1 MASQASQAS
10 QASISN
16 PIEDSYISLPSS
28 ATSLSSCPLAP
39 LLKQAIKVVSEMLID
54 RDYKIEY
61 IDSDSSLDELSS
73 EIYHIKAKKENHTII
88 VFINDDEKLNIQ
100 GIKDKI
106 SIMNKE
112 SANRC
117 IIIYKSNVT
126 SSAKKSLE
134 TLEYEFELFALSELQ
149 LNITRHR
156 LVPRHSR
163 ILPSEKEELDQKYK
177 GKLPFLLQTDPVSRY
192 YSFKRGEYIR
202 ITRKDG
208 SIIYRIVK

>member
-1 MASQASQAS
+1 MASL
-10 QASISN
+10 
-16 PIEDSYISLPSS
+16 E
-28 ATSLSSCPLAP
+28 TSLVSSFSSSSSSIDTS
-39 LLKQAIKVVSEMLID
+39 LLYKEKQAIKVTLEMLID
-54 RDYKIEY
+54 REYKIDYSDNNFTNEQPY
-61 IDSDSSLDELSS
+61 I
-73 EIYHIKAKKENHTII
+73 IKATKSNNIII
-88 VFINDDEKLNIQ
+88 VFINEDDKLNIQ

-112 SANRC
+112 NATSC
-117 IIIYKSNVT
+117 IIIYKSSVT

-134 TLEYEFELFALSELQ
+134 TLEYEFELFALHELQ

-156 LVPRHSR
+156 LVPRHTRVIS
-163 ILPSEKEELDQKYK
+163 SEKEELDKNYK
-177 GKLPFLLQTDPVSRY
+177 GKLPIILHTDPISRY

>member
-1 MASQASQAS
+1 MATSPDTSS
-10 QASISN
+10 VSSSSSIS
-16 PIEDSYISLPSS
+16 SS
-28 ATSLSSCPLAP
+28 SSSSSHLCRE
-39 LLKQAIKVVSEMLID
+39 KQAIKVILEILID
-54 RDYKIEY
+54 REYKIDYADNEFTNEQPF
-61 IDSDSSLDELSS
+61 I
-73 EIYHIKAKKENHTII
+73 IKAKKYNNITI
-88 VFINDDEKLNIQ
+88 VFINEDDKLNIQ

-112 SANRC
+112 NAKSC
-117 IIIYKSNVT
+117 IIIYKATVT

-134 TLEYEFELFALSELQ
+134 TLEYEFELFALHELQ

-156 LVPRHSR
+156 LVPRHTR
-163 ILPSEKEELDQKYK
+163 VLGSEKEELDKNYK
-177 GKLPFLLQTDPVSRY
+177 GKLPVILHTDPIARY

>member
-1 MASQASQAS
+1 M
-10 QASISN
+10 ASISSISSITSN
-16 PIEDSYISLPSS
+16 ISLSNN
-28 ATSLSSCPLAP
+28 SLCSESFMKE
-39 LLKQAIKVVSEMLID
+39 KQAIKIALEMLID
-54 RDYKIEY
+54 REYKIDY
-61 IDSDSSLDELSS
+61 IDQELTN
-73 EIYHIKAKKENHTII
+73 EQPFLIKAKKNTHTSL
-88 VFINDDEKLNIQ
+88 VFINDDDKLNIQ

-112 SANRC
+112 DATSC
-117 IIIYKSNVT
+117 IIIYKSTVT

-134 TLEYEFELFALSELQ
+134 TLEYDFELFALHELQ

-156 LVPRHSR
+156 LVPRHTR
-163 ILPSEKEELDQKYK
+163 VLASEKEELDKNYK
-177 GKLPFLLQTDPVSRY
+177 GKLPVLLHTDPISRY

>member
-1 MASQASQAS
+1 MAST
-10 QASISN
+10 IST
-16 PIEDSYISLPSS
+16 SS
-28 ATSLSSCPLAP
+28 SSKEFFSEKTLY

-54 RDYKIEY
+54 REYKIEY
-61 IDSDSSLDELSS
+61 CDYNIENQSNYCL
-73 EIYHIKAKKENHTII
+73 KALKENNTTL
-88 VFINDDEKLNIQ
+88 VFINEDDKLNIQ

-106 SIMNKE
+106 SSMNKE
-112 SANRC
+112 GANSC

-134 TLEYEFELFALSELQ
+134 TLEYDFELFALHELQ

-156 LVPRHSR
+156 LVPRHCHV
-163 ILPSEKEELDQKYK
+163 LPSEKEELEKKYK
-177 GKLPFLLQTDPVSRY
+177 GKLPILLHTDPISRY
-192 YSFKRGEYIR
+192 YAYKRGDYIR

>member
-1 MASQASQAS
+1 MASV
-10 QASISN
+10 ISN
-16 PIEDSYISLPSS
+16 SS
-28 ATSLSSCPLAP
+28 STLNLDESMT
-39 LLKQAIKVVSEMLID
+39 LKIDQAKKVVSEMLID
-54 RDYKIEY
+54 RDYKIETV
-61 IDSDSSLDELSS
+61 S
-73 EIYHIKAKKENHTII
+73 EPDVPYCIKGSKENSIVL

-106 SIMNKE
+106 CFMNKE
-112 SANRC
+112 GANRC

-134 TLEYEFELFALSELQ
+134 TLEYEFELFALHELQ

-163 ILPSEKEELDQKYK
+163 ILPSEKEELENKYK
-177 GKLPFLLQTDPVSRY
+177 GKLPILLHTDPISRY
-192 YSFKRGEYIR
+192 YAFKRGEYIR

-208 SIIYRIVK
+208 SIIYRMVK

>member
-1 MASQASQAS
+1 MALDLSKISS
-10 QASISN
+10 DSISSSS
-16 PIEDSYISLPSS
+16 SYVKDQKEI
-28 ATSLSSCPLAP
+28 
-39 LLKQAIKVVSEMLID
+39 QAIKVVSEMLID
-54 RDYKIEY
+54 REYKIDY
-61 IDSDSSLDELSS
+61 IDSM
-73 EIYHIKAKKENHTII
+73 ITKENLFYLKASKLESNVI
-88 VFINDDEKLNIQ
+88 VFINEDDKLNIQ

-112 SANRC
+112 GSNSC

-134 TLEYEFELFALSELQ
+134 TLEYEFELFAMHELQ

-163 ILPSEKEELDQKYK
+163 ILQSEKEELDKKYK
-177 GKLPFLLQTDPVSRY
+177 GKLPILLHTDPISRY
-192 YSFKRGEYIR
+192 YAFKRGEYIR

>member
-1 MASQASQAS
+1 MASNISSSKVSLDSDSRLSQSS
-10 QASISN
+10 Q
-16 PIEDSYISLPSS
+16 SS
-28 ATSLSSCPLAP
+28 QSQNIMLKE
-39 LLKQAIKVVSEMLID
+39 KQAIKVVSEMILD
-54 RDYKIEY
+54 RDYKIDY
-61 IDSDSSLDELSS
+61 IDS
-73 EIYHIKAKKENHTII
+73 EITNNEPYCIKAHKQDKSVI
-88 VFINDDEKLNIQ
+88 VFINEDDKLNIQ

-106 SIMNKE
+106 SLLNKE
-112 SANRC
+112 GANHC

-134 TLEYEFELFALSELQ
+134 TLEYEFELFAMHELQ

-163 ILPSEKEELDQKYK
+163 ILPSEKEELDAKYK
-177 GKLPFLLQTDPVSRY
+177 GKLPIILHTDPISRY
-192 YSFKRGEYIR
+192 YAFKRGEYIR

>member
-1 MASQASQAS
+1 M
-10 QASISN
+10 
-16 PIEDSYISLPSS
+16 E
-28 ATSLSSCPLAP
+28 SLSSTSSTPSTISQSSIQSYSNLS
-39 LLKQAIKVVSEMLID
+39 LMITQATKVVKEMLID
-54 RDYKIEY
+54 RDYKSIFTN
-61 IDSDSSLDELSS
+61 DSKEENSYCLKG
-73 EIYHIKAKKENHTII
+73 IKSNGTNGKDDII
-88 VFINDDEKLNIQ
+88 LVFINEDEKLNIQ

-106 SIMNKE
+106 SFMNKE

-134 TLEYEFELFALSELQ
+134 TLEYDFELFALHELQ

-163 ILPSEKEELDQKYK
+163 ILQSEKEELDSKYK
-177 GKLPFLLQTDPVSRY
+177 GKLPILLHTDPVSRY

-208 SIIYRIVK
+208 SIMYRIVK

>member
-1 MASQASQAS
+1 MASHVSLS
-10 QASISN
+10 NISN
-16 PIEDSYISLPSS
+16 ISNSYEESSIQSSYSSLPSS
-28 ATSLSSCPLAP
+28 PSLCSLEP

-61 IDSDSSLDELSS
+61 MDDSESSSS
-73 EIYHIKAKKENHTII
+73 DAYHIKANKENHTII

-134 TLEYEFELFALSELQ
+134 TLEYEFELFSLNELQ

-163 ILPSEKEELDQKYK
+163 ILHSEKEELDQKYK
-177 GKLPFLLQTDPVSRY
+177 GKLPVLLHTDPVSRY
-192 YSFKRGEYIR
+192 YAFKRGEYIR

-208 SIIYRIVK
+208 SIIYRMVK

>member
-1 MASQASQAS
+1 MESN
-10 QASISN
+10 ISN
-16 PIEDSYISLPSS
+16 ISTSS
-28 ATSLSSCPLAP
+28 TMSESVISEKTRSITSITSITMT
-39 LLKQAIKVVSEMLID
+39 KQAIKVINEMLVD
-54 RDYKIEY
+54 RDYKNI
-61 IDSDSSLDELSS
+61 SSNYEDNSYCLKANKYNKDKDKDE
-73 EIYHIKAKKENHTII
+73 TIL
-88 VFINDDEKLNIQ
+88 VFINEDDKLNIQ

-106 SIMNKE
+106 SFMNKE

-134 TLEYEFELFALSELQ
+134 TLEYDFELFALHELQ

-163 ILPSEKEELDQKYK
+163 ILPSEKEELDNKYK
-177 GKLPFLLQTDPVSRY
+177 GKLPLLLHTDPISRY
-192 YSFKRGEYIR
+192 YCFKRGEYIR

-208 SIIYRIVK
+208 SIMYRIVK

>member
-1 MASQASQAS
+1 MASQVSLS
-10 QASISN
+10 NMSSN
-16 PIEDSYISLPSS
+16 PVEDSYIPSVS
-28 ATSLSSCPLAP
+28 SSCSLIN
-39 LLKQAIKVVSEMLID
+39 LLKQAIKVVYEMLID
-54 RDYKIEY
+54 RDYKVEY
-61 IDSDSSLDELSS
+61 INDSESSDT
-73 EIYHIKAKKENHTII
+73 YNIKANKENHTIL

-163 ILPSEKEELDQKYK
+163 VLPSEKEELDRKYK
-177 GKLPFLLQTDPVSRY
+177 GKLPFLLHTDPVSRY

-208 SIIYRIVK
+208 SMIYRTVK